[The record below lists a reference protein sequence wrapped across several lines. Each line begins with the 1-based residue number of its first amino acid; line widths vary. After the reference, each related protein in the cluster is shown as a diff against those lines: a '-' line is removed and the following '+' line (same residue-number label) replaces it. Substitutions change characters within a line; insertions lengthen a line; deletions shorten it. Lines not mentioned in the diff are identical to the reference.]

1 MDSSTIEV
9 ERSGPV
15 ATVWLNRAAVH
26 NALDE
31 AMIAALSQAFQAL
44 ARDITVRVVVLGGR
58 GKSFC
63 AGADVEWMKRQ
74 GAAAFAD
81 NVADARLLARL
92 FQTIAT
98 LPQLTIARVHG
109 AALGGGVGLV
119 AACDAAIAA
128 DGAVFGMSEVRLGLI
143 PATIGP
149 YVVRAIGER
158 NARRLF
164 VTGGRFGA
172 AEALRIGLLTNVMEM
187 AKLDEAVQTIVAEVL
202 PGAPIAQAAA
212 KRFVGE
218 VAGRPV
224 TEDLME
230 MTAQTIATLRAADE
244 AREGLRAFLDKR
256 PAEWIARGSGSN
268 V

>member
-9 ERSGPV
+9 ARSGPV
-15 ATVWLNRAAVH
+15 ATVWLKRAAVH

-31 AMIAALSQAFQAL
+31 AMIAALTEAFLGL
-44 ARDITVRVVVLGGR
+44 ASDRTVRVVVLAGH

-81 NVADARLLARL
+81 NAADARLLAQL
-92 FQTIAT
+92 FQSIAT
-98 LPQLTIARVHG
+98 LPQLTIAHVHG

-119 AACDAAIAA
+119 AACDVAIASE
-128 DGAVFGMSEVRLGLI
+128 GAVFGMSEVRLGLI

-172 AEALRIGLLTNVMEM
+172 AEALRIGLLTQVVEA
-187 AKLDEAVQTIVAEVL
+187 AKLDDAVQAVVAEVML
-202 PGAPIAQAAA
+202 GAPMAQIAA

-224 TEDLME
+224 TDDLMK

-244 AREGLRAFLDKR
+244 AREGLSAFLNKR
-256 PAEWIARGSGSN
+256 PAAWIERVSGSN